1 MRARETKAIPS
12 ITPGSPPNETRNP
25 PCLKQSCKNQP
36 NDFIISF
43 PLVLLL
49 VPLSKTAAAPE
60 QRASTAGGHPFLKVC
75 PPRPAQLGWAGTF
88 PGISM
93 MEPSFSPHS
102 SNKNALQL
110 PSKRIIPALAIIRFW
125 GRCFVML
132 LWSFPPSLSRFLP
145 AG

>member
-1 MRARETKAIPS
+1 
-12 ITPGSPPNETRNP
+12 
-25 PCLKQSCKNQP
+25 
-36 NDFIISF
+36 
-43 PLVLLL
+43 
-49 VPLSKTAAAPE
+49 
-60 QRASTAGGHPFLKVC
+60 
-75 PPRPAQLGWAGTF
+75 
-88 PGISM
+88 M

-125 GRCFVML
+125 GRYFVML